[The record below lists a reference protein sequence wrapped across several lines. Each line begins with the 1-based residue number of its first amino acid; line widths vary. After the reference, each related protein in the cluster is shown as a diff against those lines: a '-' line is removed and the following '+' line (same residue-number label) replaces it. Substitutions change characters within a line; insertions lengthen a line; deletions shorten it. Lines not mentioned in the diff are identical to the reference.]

1 MVHASLLLLAAAAS
15 SALAKV
21 DKLNDAAFK
30 EAQQRDDTA
39 TRAASNAQITTS
51 DGKCLFIDKLGGDF
65 RANLAPVQIVDCGSQ
80 ADGLGF
86 DVITAG
92 KHNDQKGQ
100 ALVVSTSTQAC
111 LNFDDRRQPGDQVI
125 MFSCGGRA
133 DGEGKVTNSQL
144 FAFDGKTQSIQ
155 MKPENGNGKCL
166 VATGARV
173 SIAQCDANDK
183 NQQFTIGGNGA
194 VNTGKGG
201 VANNSTQTQSKD
213 DTKTQSQ
220 TQNEQKTKTKNNNKT
235 KGQKS
240 KTMDQNSK
248 TKDQSSQTTALA
260 SQTQDACSGKL
271 QTVYN
276 YITVTMEVS
285 EGGETTV
292 VAPPA
297 SSSEV
302 IVKEMTTQTTVES
315 AAATSAA
322 GMNES
327 KDMSKETKAQNSM
340 GRKSRTKDM
349 SKETKTRGGQAQ
361 STLIKQ
367 TKDRNTKTKDTASKE
382 TQVAQASTTAQ
393 SNITTTASSASSQ
406 STNTGIPVPVARGG
420 FIDSDAADKAH
431 QEDATATVQDGFR
444 AVHIKTSANKCLE
457 FDTLQGDSLQNL
469 LPLNIVDCRSQAS
482 FQKFDMS
489 FYSKKN
495 NDARAAKALVIG
507 SEFPSCLMFDGT
519 RAKDDQVNM
528 FSCGGIATGSGKQTL
543 NFKHMIYK
551 LLTAR

>member
-39 TRAASNAQITTS
+39 TRAASNARITTS

-111 LNFDDRRQPGDQVI
+111 LNFDDRRQPGDQVN

-133 DGEGKVTNSQL
+133 DGGGTVTNSQL

-194 VNTGKGG
+194 QNTGKGG
-201 VANNSTQTQSKD
+201 VGNSSTQSKD
-213 DTKTQSQ
+213 DSKTQTQ
-220 TQNEQKTKTKNNNKT
+220 TKSEQKTKTKNKNKT
-235 KGQKS
+235 KGQNS
-240 KTMDQNSK
+240 KTMDQGNNG
-248 TKDQSSQTTALA
+248 QTTALA
-260 SQTQDACSGKL
+260 SQTLDACTGKL

-292 VAPPA
+292 VAPQA
-297 SSSEV
+297 SSSELM
-302 IVKEMTTQTTVES
+302 VKEMSTQAAVES
-315 AAATSAA
+315 AATTSTAE
-322 GMNES
+322 MNAS
-327 KDMSKETKAQNSM
+327 KGMSKETKAQNTM
-340 GRKSRTKDM
+340 GRETRTKDM
-349 SKETKTRGGQAQ
+349 SKETKTRGGKGQT
-361 STLIKQ
+361 TLIKQ
-367 TKDRNTKTKDTASKE
+367 TKDRNTKTKDTASKATE
-382 TQVAQASTTAQ
+382 SAQASATTQ
-393 SNITTTASSASSQ
+393 SNITTTVSSASSQ
-406 STNTGIPVPVARGG
+406 STQSTNTGVPIPVARGG

-431 QEDATATVQDGFR
+431 QEDKTATVQDGFR
-444 AVHIKTSANKCLE
+444 AVHIKTSNNKCLE

-482 FQKFDMS
+482 FQRFDLS

-528 FSCGGIATGSGKQTL
+528 FSCGGIATGSGK
-543 NFKHMIYK
+543 
-551 LLTAR
+551 